1 MRSAVLIVF
10 VKEFLENLRDRRT
23 VLAALVLG
31 PLFAPL
37 IFGAMLK
44 FMLKQG
50 VQEPDRELAVAMRD
64 SAAAPN
70 LRDFLAAR
78 GVKLHEFTGN
88 DAAARAAIRNHSER
102 MILAVPADHG
112 ERLARGA
119 PAPVLLFL
127 DASNNNDQRYL
138 SRLRGLLN
146 EYSRGIA
153 GQRLALR
160 GLDPLLLA
168 PVPVQDVDVSTPASR
183 SVLVL
188 GMLGFFLIIAM
199 MSGGLYLAIDT
210 TAGERERGTLEPLL
224 TLPVPR
230 TTLLYGKLLA
240 TCSYMLLSL
249 LLTTTTFFVVLGR
262 VGLED
267 LGMSAN
273 LGAATALAVIGV
285 TMPLIPAMAALMTLV
300 AAFTRSVREAQA
312 WLGALQL
319 VPSMPLIFASV
330 ANLAPTTV
338 LMAVPS
344 LSQHFLIMRLLR
356 AEALD
361 PLQVLVSAGSSLALG
376 VVLVVITGRI
386 YRREA
391 LVG

>member
-1 MRSAVLIVF
+1 
-10 VKEFLENLRDRRT
+10 
-23 VLAALVLG
+23 
-31 PLFAPL
+31 
-37 IFGAMLK
+37 
-44 FMLKQG
+44 
-50 VQEPDRELAVAMRD
+50 
-64 SAAAPN
+64 
-70 LRDFLAAR
+70 
-78 GVKLHEFTGN
+78 
-88 DAAARAAIRNHSER
+88 
-102 MILAVPADHG
+102 
-112 ERLARGA
+112 
-119 PAPVLLFL
+119 
-127 DASNNNDQRYL
+127 
-138 SRLRGLLN
+138 
-146 EYSRGIA
+146 
-153 GQRLALR
+153 
-160 GLDPLLLA
+160 
-168 PVPVQDVDVSTPASR
+168 
-183 SVLVL
+183 VLVL

-273 LGAATALAVIGV
+273 LGALTALAVIGV